1 MEQRQESH
9 AFPYRRRGAGYGARH
24 IPDQGTI
31 TPKIE
36 VAKAAVAPIVFPT
49 DGIDRVC
56 RRRASGR
63 IAVAGSAVIAVNRKA
78 QLLRRNLI
86 AAGRR
91 ALKQLEGFVK
101 GEFS

>member
-9 AFPYRRRGAGYGARH
+9 ALAYRRRGVGYGARH

-36 VAKAAVAPIVFPT
+36 VAKATIAPIVFPT

-78 QLLRRNLI
+78 QLLRRNLT

-91 ALKQLEGFVK
+91 ALKQLEGFVE

>member
-1 MEQRQESH
+1 MEQRQKSH
-9 AFPYRRRGAGYGARH
+9 AFPYRRRGVGYGARH

-56 RRRASGR
+56 RRCALGR
-63 IAVAGSAVIAVNRKA
+63 IAMAGSAVIAVNRKA

-91 ALKQLEGFVK
+91 ALKQLEGLVK